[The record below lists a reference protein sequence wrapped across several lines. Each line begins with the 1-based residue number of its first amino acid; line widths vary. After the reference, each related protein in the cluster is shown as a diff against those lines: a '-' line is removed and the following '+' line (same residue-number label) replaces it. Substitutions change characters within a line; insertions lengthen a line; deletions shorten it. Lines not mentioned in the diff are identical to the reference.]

1 MTSATHLYDLL
12 ESHWE
17 TFGEGFAA
25 VWSEG
30 ISVKETALRLGA
42 DINSAAER
50 TFADIALGFEG
61 DDMPGD
67 DEGIILV
74 GNLDRWTLTLQI
86 QWADVAEIDRLL
98 ALSRDGG
105 RAIAVS
111 WHSDSDH
118 LVECAKDGKLVFSG
132 PMEDALDP
140 LREYSA
146 GLRMPTDWD
155 IPASQGEPTEEMIT
169 TAFVAIGRMVGRE
182 IDDAWLRTPHVRYLI
197 RRTGKNA
204 SAVPWR

>member
-1 MTSATHLYDLL
+1 MYDLL

-17 TFGEGFAA
+17 TFGDGFAA

-30 ISVKETALRLGA
+30 PSIEETAQRLGA
-42 DINSAAER
+42 DKSSAAKR
-50 TFADIALGFEG
+50 ALADITLGFEG

-74 GNLDRWTLTLQI
+74 GALGAWTLTLQI
-86 QWADVAEIDRLL
+86 QWMDVTEGEKLS

-105 RAIAVS
+105 RAIAVG
-111 WHSDSDH
+111 WHGSGAH
-118 LVECAKDGKLVFSG
+118 RVEYSINGDVVFSG
-132 PMEDALDP
+132 PMEDALAS

-155 IPASQGEPTEEMIT
+155 IPVSQGSPAEEMIT
-169 TAFVAIGRMVGRE
+169 TALVAVGRMVGHE
-182 IDDAWLRTPHVRYLI
+182 IDDAWLQTPHVRYLI
-197 RRTGKNA
+197 RRTGKGTPPI
-204 SAVPWR
+204 PW